1 MRYPGPRR
9 LVAPLLGL
17 AVLGATLLIPAATIA
32 ATTTCD
38 TGHWPAAVQGVPV
51 TYKAGARAGDYLWHS
66 STGWHIRF
74 THVSSARLVFT
85 GKIVANAPMSV
96 SAVRLEKGDTF
107 TLSADKKVLPYR
119 VANYGHIDGL
129 DIKTAC
135 ATRLRVQGSIAGKL
149 LPIGRIWVG
158 HAGRHPLQNPFV
170 ITR

>member
-1 MRYPGPRR
+1 MRNPGPRL
-9 LVAPLLGL
+9 LVAPLLGR
-17 AVLGATLLIPAATIA
+17 AALGATVLGPAETIA
-32 ATTTCD
+32 ATSTCD

-107 TLSADKKVLPYR
+107 TLSADKKALTYR
-119 VANYGHIDGL
+119 VAN
-129 DIKTAC
+129 
-135 ATRLRVQGSIAGKL
+135 
-149 LPIGRIWVG
+149 
-158 HAGRHPLQNPFV
+158 
-170 ITR
+170 